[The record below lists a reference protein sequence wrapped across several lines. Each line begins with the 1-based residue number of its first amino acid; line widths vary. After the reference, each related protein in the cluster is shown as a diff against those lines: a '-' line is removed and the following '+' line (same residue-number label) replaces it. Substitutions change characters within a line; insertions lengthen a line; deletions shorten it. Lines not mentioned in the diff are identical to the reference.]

1 MRATKQAAASG
12 LNDGAMHAHD
22 ARRSAAVNVCYPRRT
37 EKITVRNNRM
47 TGTRFDGESLIL
59 IAHESR

>member
-1 MRATKQAAASG
+1 MSDEAGGRLRTERRR
-12 LNDGAMHAHD
+12 D
-22 ARRSAAVNVCYPRRT
+22 ARTRCASFGSSECLLSTPS